1 MPAHKHFTKHQIIS
15 HDGTAGKNLC
25 VAPLTGA
32 MAQCLEEHADR
43 WITSSASDW
52 VAHAMLNASLGQPA
66 HFQPACALSQVEFLR
81 LQVRQLNRHMAL
93 LQLHK
98 EQEEAHH
105 MYLLCQ
111 QLRKKAKKS
120 LAREQA
126 VSRQLRQEL
135 IAAKHQLT
143 QGRHHLAGCNE
154 AHKQLKQQLAEGTG
168 HREELRRQ
176 LQGKQLELDQ
186 AKMIIAEHQQTQKA
200 QQKLSSQYQLEVGNA
215 RSEPHTQQ
223 QCSTQLQAQLQKVQA
238 DLDDIST
245 VAAAK
250 ANEVIS
256 LQFQNEVLKEAKER
270 VEVELKAAAAAS
282 VSAAKAAR
290 AQHEKEVASHTCAYA
305 RLYGDFEKELQ
316 QQSKNTDCLET
327 QLEQVQA
334 DLAQASSALA
344 AKTEAASALN
354 TELEQLRHEISQ
366 QQNAVLAGEEEQE
379 ELGSPATT
387 RPDQDPA
394 SVPIK
399 ASMLHGMEAVPS
411 LAGLELKPRQGRTLT
426 DGAASDSP
434 IAPNSPLIAAKN
446 PFTKVS
452 RPAQEQKQSPL
463 GSPETA
469 ARKHQQTG
477 PGQGESPRLTENP
490 EGSQAALPSEALPSE
505 RKMVAEAASESD
517 AGDGKKMP
525 RAPEP
530 EAEVGGNDAGLAT
543 SLWAQPTEANAKGMD
558 RVAPTHT
565 ATDDMPPGPLPTR
578 EGETLEMQQSNSEAS
593 LDLAEARP
601 VQNATDGASK
611 MVRDT
616 INATQSSE
624 SVSVGGDHLDD
635 DDAYE
640 YPFCAQ
646 IRWLK
651 EPADRRLGV
660 GGTAQVFRAQL
671 VSSDKQSVTDVAV
684 KQFTPPFD
692 RRAAEHEA
700 RVLQELED
708 KWYTMDLHN
717 FYTAKLP
724 AAGASSTEAEEECA
738 FLVMGVFQGKDLEEV
753 CSAINQT
760 VHATPPGAQLNALMT
775 WAFQFSLKTFYY
787 LAQAMSDL
795 HETHSHRDFKP
806 ANVMVSG
813 WDEDDAVCLVLI
825 DFASS
830 FLHKE
835 ERTCH
840 VLSPMASSPEL
851 LRYHLADDKAGLHI
865 MDDRRNDAYALGIT
879 LFSLLTCAT
888 RHWGLMFQPSMAA
901 YQQIRAAAPSEKT
914 TKTMLAFQEQQ
925 TVWAETNPYYV
936 GRTQPYVFA

>member
-1 MPAHKHFTKHQIIS
+1 MLK
-15 HDGTAGKNLC
+15 
-25 VAPLTGA
+25 
-32 MAQCLEEHADR
+32 EHADR

-200 QQKLSSQYQLEVGNA
+200 QQVQQAQQRHINAQLQAALDGVRLEAQNDDIKTARTQRDLETVSAEWRAEQQQKDELQLQLNHLRGQLQAEQQHSTELSKQLSRARVEVVAEQKLSSQYQLEVGNA

-477 PGQGESPRLTENP
+477 PGQVGNAPDTITHCTECVDCSTASSTMAAAAKPILRSSSSSTSAGVPAANSVTLAAATDVLAPQMQSVDNDVLRRQEAVPAGGDTSAAPATAEVRSERKNSTDQSAIRKAGVGQGESPRLTENP

-543 SLWAQPTEANAKGMD
+543 SLWAQPTEANAK
-558 RVAPTHT
+558 
-565 ATDDMPPGPLPTR
+565 
-578 EGETLEMQQSNSEAS
+578 
-593 LDLAEARP
+593 
-601 VQNATDGASK
+601 
-611 MVRDT
+611 
-616 INATQSSE
+616 
-624 SVSVGGDHLDD
+624 
-635 DDAYE
+635 
-640 YPFCAQ
+640 
-646 IRWLK
+646 
-651 EPADRRLGV
+651 
-660 GGTAQVFRAQL
+660 
-671 VSSDKQSVTDVAV
+671 
-684 KQFTPPFD
+684 
-692 RRAAEHEA
+692 
-700 RVLQELED
+700 
-708 KWYTMDLHN
+708 
-717 FYTAKLP
+717 
-724 AAGASSTEAEEECA
+724 
-738 FLVMGVFQGKDLEEV
+738 
-753 CSAINQT
+753 
-760 VHATPPGAQLNALMT
+760 
-775 WAFQFSLKTFYY
+775 
-787 LAQAMSDL
+787 
-795 HETHSHRDFKP
+795 
-806 ANVMVSG
+806 
-813 WDEDDAVCLVLI
+813 
-825 DFASS
+825 
-830 FLHKE
+830 
-835 ERTCH
+835 
-840 VLSPMASSPEL
+840 
-851 LRYHLADDKAGLHI
+851 
-865 MDDRRNDAYALGIT
+865 
-879 LFSLLTCAT
+879 
-888 RHWGLMFQPSMAA
+888 
-901 YQQIRAAAPSEKT
+901 
-914 TKTMLAFQEQQ
+914 
-925 TVWAETNPYYV
+925 
-936 GRTQPYVFA
+936 